1 MKRVSL
7 KRILLPALG
16 VVAAVWATYSIART
30 TPRRQA
36 TDPPSSP
43 PASEYPDTVAAV
55 GLVEASTE
63 NISIGTPLPGVVA
76 RVFVSAGQNVK
87 AGDPLFELDL
97 RQLRADLD
105 VKQRALAV
113 AASRVGVARAK
124 LDDLTRQ
131 LAFVEQVKDHRA
143 VSAEEHTRRRSAVQ
157 TATAEL
163 EQARSESAAAGAQVG
178 AAVTEIERS
187 TVRAP
192 LDTQVLQI
200 KLRVGEFAPAGPTET
215 PLVVLGRVKP
225 LHVRV
230 DVDEQEAWRVRGGAR
245 AIGRVRGNAQLKTS
259 LAFVR
264 FEPFVTPKRSL
275 TGDTTERVD
284 TRVLQVIYRVEHD
297 DVPLYVGQQLDVF
310 IEGRPDGTPSPSPPA
325 PAGGE
330 GRGEG
335 GARP

>member
-1 MKRVSL
+1 MKRVSM
-7 KRILLPALG
+7 KRVLLPALG
-16 VVAAVWATYSIART
+16 VAAAAWATYSIART

-36 TDPPSSP
+36 TEPPSAP
-43 PASEYPDTVAAV
+43 PVSEYAETVAAV

-63 NISIGTPLPGVVA
+63 NISIGSPLPGVVA
-76 RVFVSAGQNVK
+76 RVFVAAGQHVK

-97 RQLRADLD
+97 RQLQADLD

-113 AASRVGVARAK
+113 ASSRVGVARAK
-124 LDDLTRQ
+124 LDDLSRQ

-143 VSAEEHTRRRSAVQ
+143 ISAEEQSRRRSAVQ

-163 EQARSESAAAGAQVG
+163 EQARAEAAAAGAQVR

-192 LDTQVLQI
+192 LDTEVLQV
-200 KLRVGEFAPAGPTET
+200 KLRAGEFAPAAPTST

-230 DVDEQEAWRVRGGAR
+230 DVDEQEAWRVRAGAR
-245 AIGRVRGNAQLKTS
+245 AIGRVRGNTQLKTS

-264 FEPFVTPKRSL
+264 FEPFVTPKVSL

-284 TRVLQVIYRVEHD
+284 TRVLQVIYRVEGE

-310 IEGRPDGTPSPSPPA
+310 IEASAD
-325 PAGGE
+325 
-330 GRGEG
+330 G

>member
-1 MKRVSL
+1 MKRVSM
-7 KRILLPALG
+7 RRVLLPALG

-36 TDPPSSP
+36 TDPPAPP
-43 PASEYPDTVAAV
+43 PASEYPGTVAAV

-76 RVFVSAGQNVK
+76 RVFVAAGQSVK

-97 RQLRADLD
+97 RQLRAELE
-105 VKQRALAV
+105 VRQRALSV
-113 AASRVGVARAK
+113 ATSRVAVARAK
-124 LDDLTRQ
+124 VDDLTRQ

-143 VSAEEHTRRRSAVQ
+143 ISAEEQSRRRSAVQ

-163 EQARSESAAAGAQVG
+163 EQARSEVAAAASQVR
-178 AAVTEIERS
+178 AVDTEIERS

-192 LDTQVLQI
+192 LDTEVLQV
-200 KLRVGEFAPAGPTET
+200 KLRAGEFAPAGPSET
-215 PLVVLGRVKP
+215 PLMVLGRVKP

-230 DVDEQEAWRVRGGAR
+230 DVDEQEAWKVRDGAR
-245 AIGRVRGNAQLKTS
+245 AIGRVRGNAPVKTP

-264 FEPFVTPKRSL
+264 FEPYVTPKRSL

-284 TRVLQVIYRVEHD
+284 TRVLQVIYRVERD

-310 IEGRPDGTPSPSPPA
+310 IEAKPDD
-325 PAGGE
+325 
-330 GRGEG
+330 
-335 GARP
+335 GAQP

>member
-1 MKRVSL
+1 MKRVSM

-16 VVAAVWATYSIART
+16 VVAAAWATYSIART
-30 TPRRQA
+30 TPRRQG
-36 TDPPSSP
+36 TDPPSPP

-76 RVFVSAGQNVK
+76 RVFVSAGQTVK

-97 RQLRADLD
+97 RQLRAELE
-105 VKQRALAV
+105 VRQRALSV
-113 AASRVGVARAK
+113 ATSRVAVARAK
-124 LDDLTRQ
+124 LDDLARQ

-143 VSAEEHTRRRSAVQ
+143 ISAEEQSRRRSAVQ

-163 EQARSESAAAGAQVG
+163 EQARSEAAAAASQVR
-178 AAVTEIERS
+178 AADTEIERS

-192 LDTQVLQI
+192 LDTQVLQV
-200 KLRVGEFAPAGPTET
+200 KLRAGEFAPAGPTET
-215 PLVVLGRVKP
+215 PLMILGRVKP

-230 DVDEQEAWRVRGGAR
+230 DVDEQEAWKVRDGAP
-245 AIGRVRGNAQLKTS
+245 AIGRVRGNAPVKTP

-264 FEPFVTPKRSL
+264 FEPYVTPKRSL

-284 TRVLQVIYRVEHD
+284 TRVLQVIYRVERD

-310 IEGRPDGTPSPSPPA
+310 IDAKPD
-325 PAGGE
+325 
-330 GRGEG
+330 G

>member
-1 MKRVSL
+1 MKRVSM
-7 KRILLPALG
+7 RRVLLPALG

-36 TDPPSSP
+36 TDPPAPP
-43 PASEYPDTVAAV
+43 PASEYPGTVAAV

-76 RVFVSAGQNVK
+76 RVFVAAGQSVK

-97 RQLRADLD
+97 RQLQADLD
-105 VKQRALAV
+105 VKQRALSV
-113 AASRVGVARAK
+113 ATSRVAVARAK

-131 LAFVEQVKDHRA
+131 LTFVEQVKDHRA
-143 VSAEEHTRRRSAVQ
+143 ISAEEHSRRRSAVQ

-163 EQARSESAAAGAQVG
+163 EQARSEAAAAGAQVR

-192 LDTQVLQI
+192 LDTEVLQV
-200 KLRVGEFAPAGPTET
+200 KLRAGEFAPAAPTST

-230 DVDEQEAWRVRGGAR
+230 DVDEQEAWRVRAGAR
-245 AIGRVRGNAQLKTS
+245 AIGRVRGNAQLKTP
-259 LAFVR
+259 LVFVR

-284 TRVLQVIYRVEHD
+284 TRVLQVIYRVERE

-310 IEGRPDGTPSPSPPA
+310 IEARAD
-325 PAGGE
+325 
-330 GRGEG
+330 G